1 MQHQPTLKRVN
12 RYTNLAFHL
21 EFLTFLM
28 ARACITLRDF
38 TLKSVAKIHKNPD
51 TAKLFYSCREKVVS
65 LHKEKDVD

>member
-38 TLKSVAKIHKNPD
+38 TLKSDAKIHKNPD
-51 TAKLFYSCREKVVS
+51 MAKLFSPYREKVVS
-65 LHKEKDVD
+65 LQIEKVVD